1 MEKGLINM
9 QELTFITAEE
19 DTGARLDKFLSGQF
33 SDMTRSFLQKL
44 IKEEQVFVDVQPA
57 KANYRLKPG
66 QTITV
71 HIPPVRECEI
81 IPEHIPLDILYEDS
95 ELLVVNKP
103 KGMVVHPSA
112 GHSGGTLVNAV
123 LYYCKDSLSG
133 INGTIRPGIVHR
145 IDKDTTGSLIICK
158 NDESHLHIAEQIKEH
173 SIKRIYRGIVSGNPR
188 ETEGTI
194 EGNISRHPTDRK
206 KMAVTANGG
215 KPAVTHYKV
224 LEQWKSAAYM
234 EFCLE
239 TGRTH
244 QIRVHMARIGHPLLG
259 DTVYGNSKNPFKLQ
273 GQTLHA
279 MTIGFIHPKTGAYTE
294 VTAPLPKYFENLVQK
309 FQNGL

>member
-19 DTGARLDKFLSGQF
+19 DTGERLDKFLSGQF

-215 KPAVTHYKV
+215 KPPLLTIKFWSSGRVRHTWNFA
-224 LEQWKSAAYM
+224 WKPDGRTRSAYIWRASGIPCWAIPYM
-234 EFCLE
+234 ETPRILLNCR
-239 TGRTH
+239 GRRCM
-244 QIRVHMARIGHPLLG
+244 Q
-259 DTVYGNSKNPFKLQ
+259 
-273 GQTLHA
+273 
-279 MTIGFIHPKTGAYTE
+279 
-294 VTAPLPKYFENLVQK
+294 
-309 FQNGL
+309 